1 MRNQKSSFL
10 FYGYIA
16 FILSSCQSNN
26 QVDFNTQIKPIINK
40 KCISCHGGVKKTAG
54 FSFLFEEEALG
65 NTDEGSPAIIPGN
78 SKKSRLIQR
87 LHETDLELRMPFE
100 KPALSKQ
107 EISLFTKWIDQGAKW
122 GTHWA
127 YIPPK
132 KSKLPKVDKKF
143 QQINF
148 INSPIDN
155 FIAEK
160 LNQNN
165 LLPNEKAPKNI
176 LARRVA
182 FDITGL
188 PPNEKLFGSYIN
200 NEISYENF
208 IDSLLSS
215 PSYGEKW
222 ASWWLDLARY
232 ADTKGYEADLGRLIW
247 KYRDW
252 VINALNDDMPFDE
265 FTINQLAGDLLE
277 NPRVDNYIAT
287 GFHRNTMTNN
297 EGGTPNEEYRVAS
310 VIDRVN
316 TTFDVWQGTTISC
329 VQCHAHPYDP
339 IRHKEY
345 YEIMS
350 FFNNTQDA
358 DHTTDEPKYRF
369 YEKKDQ
375 EKINEVFSWIDAYGD
390 ETLKNKYEDFLY
402 LLKPKVLA
410 NERYVEPISNSGNV
424 NTGHE
429 LYFFNRGTALIK
441 NVNTERNRRMVAL
454 FSFGIKGTK
463 VTIRNGSST
472 GEILAEFINPFE
484 SGWMSDP
491 DPTDLI
497 PGKPGFIIDFP
508 LKKIDETIDL
518 HIEVKNDNLS
528 YQDHKLNDGRLIHL
542 HWLAFMPDLP
552 GKNKKGYSKI
562 KNYVSELLFTNV
574 NTTPVMLENK
584 EHNARSTYLFE
595 RGSWLSPSEKV
606 TSGVPQSFSDW
617 NPNWEPNRLGL
628 AQWLIDKENSLTS
641 RTLVNRIW
649 HQIFGIGI
657 VSTIEDM
664 GTQSEPPTHPELLDW
679 MSVNLIED
687 QKWSLKKLIKSIVL
701 SSTYKQSSKISEKK
715 YAVDPN
721 NIIYSRGP
729 KVRLKAEEVRDQA
742 LAVSGLLSRKMGGIG
757 VMPPQ
762 PDGVWKSPY
771 NGEQWIESKGEDRY
785 RRAVYTYIKRT
796 ATYPSFV
803 TFDAGSREVCLINR
817 ITTNTPL
824 QALITLN
831 DPVYLEAAY
840 YLALKYKEDESVKN
854 SIKNM
859 YLKST
864 YKVIDQTTLDTL
876 LELYANSI
884 NQFKNNPELI
894 NNFLELGKTQINH
907 AALTLVANAIMNLD
921 EFLTHS

>member
-1 MRNQKSSFL
+1 MISQEKL
-10 FYGYIA
+10 LLIIIA
-16 FILSSCQSNN
+16 GCLLISCQSNN
-26 QVDFNTQIKPIINK
+26 QVDFNTQIKPIINN

-54 FSFLFEEEALG
+54 FSFLFKDQALG

-100 KPALSKQ
+100 KPALSKE
-107 EISLFTKWIDQGAKW
+107 EISLFTKWIDQGASW

-132 KSKLPKVDKKF
+132 KSKLPKADKKF

-148 INSPIDN
+148 INTPIDN

-160 LNQNN
+160 LDQNN
-165 LLPNEKAPKNI
+165 LLPNEKAPKNV

-188 PPNEKLFGSYIN
+188 PPNKKLFKSYIN
-200 NEISYENF
+200 KEISYENF
-208 IDSLLSS
+208 VDSLVSS
-215 PSYGEKW
+215 KSYGEKW

-232 ADTKGYEADLGRLIW
+232 ADTKGYEADRGRLIW

-252 VINALNDDMPFDE
+252 VINALNEDMPFDE

-277 NPRVDNYIAT
+277 NPTVDNYVAT
-287 GFHRNTMTNN
+287 GFHRNTMMND
-297 EGGTPNEEYRVAS
+297 EGGTQNEEYRVAS

-345 YEIMS
+345 YEVMS
-350 FFNNTQDA
+350 FFNNTRDY
-358 DHTTDEPKYRF
+358 DHTTEEPNYRF
-369 YEKKDQ
+369 YNQGDQ
-375 EKINEVFSWIDAYGD
+375 QKIQEVFSWIEKHGD
-390 ETLKNKYEDFLY
+390 QNLKDKYEDFIY
-402 LLKPKVLA
+402 LLEPKVLT
-410 NERYVEPISNSGNV
+410 NEINSEVILNAGNI
-424 NTGHE
+424 NSMQE
-429 LYFFNRGTALIK
+429 LYFRNNGSALIK
-441 NVNTERNRRMVAL
+441 NVNTERNGRMVAL
-454 FSFGIKGTK
+454 FNYGVKGTK
-463 VTIRNGSST
+463 VTIRNGSSA
-472 GEILAEFINPFE
+472 GEILAEFKNSFKT
-484 SGWMSDP
+484 GWMSE
-491 DPTDLI
+491 
-497 PGKPGFIIDFP
+497 PGKPGFVIDFP
-508 LKKIDETIDL
+508 IKSIDGTIDL
-518 HIEVKNDNLS
+518 HIEAKNDNLS
-528 YQDHKLNDGRLIHL
+528 EADIKFNNGTIIQF
-542 HWLAFMPDLP
+542 HWFGFMPDLP

-562 KNYVSELLFTNV
+562 KKYVSELLLTHV

-584 EHNARSTYLFE
+584 EHNSRSTYLFE
-595 RGSWLSPSEKV
+595 RGSWLSPTEKV
-606 TSGVPQSFSDW
+606 TSDVPESFSNW
-617 NPNWEPNRLGL
+617 NPSWERNRLGL
-628 AQWLIDKENSLTS
+628 AQWLMDKENSLTS

-664 GTQSEPPTHPELLDW
+664 GTQSEPPTHPKLLDW

-701 SSTYKQSSKISEKK
+701 SSTYKQSSMISEKK

-721 NIIYSRGP
+721 NILYSRGP

-742 LAVSGLLSRKMGGIG
+742 LAVSGLLSLKMGGIG

-762 PDGVWKSPY
+762 PDGVWQSPY
-771 NGEQWIESKGEDRY
+771 SGEKWIESKGENRY

-840 YLALKYKEDESVKN
+840 NLASKYKEDEFIDN

-859 YLKST
+859 YLEST

-876 LELYANSI
+876 TELYANSI

-894 NNFLELGKTQINH
+894 NDFLELGKTQINH

>member
-1 MRNQKSSFL
+1 MRKFL
-10 FYGYIA
+10 FNISV
-16 FILSSCQSNN
+16 ISLLISCQSND
-26 QVDFNTQIKPIINK
+26 QVDFNTQVKPIINK

-54 FSFLFEEEALG
+54 FSFLFKEEALG

-78 SKKSRLIQR
+78 AKKSRLIQR

-100 KPALSKQ
+100 KPALSEE
-107 EISLFTKWIDQGAKW
+107 EITLLTKWVNQGAKW

-127 YIPPK
+127 YIPPL
-132 KSKLPKVDKKF
+132 KSKLPQESRKF
-143 QQINF
+143 QDIEF
-148 INSPIDN
+148 IKTPIDN

-160 LNQNN
+160 LDQKK
-165 LLPNEKAPKNI
+165 LLPNKPASKNI

-182 FDITGL
+182 LDITGL
-188 PPNEKLFGSYIN
+188 PPSQDLFNSYLN
-200 NEISYENF
+200 SEISYENF
-208 IDSLLSS
+208 LDSLLSS
-215 PSYGEKW
+215 KSYGEKW

-232 ADTKGYEADLGRLIW
+232 ADTRGYEADRGRMIW

-252 VINALNDDMPFDE
+252 VINSLNNDMPFDE

-277 NPRVDNYIAT
+277 NPTVDNYVAT
-287 GFHRNTMTNN
+287 GFHRNTMMND
-297 EGGTPNEEYRVAS
+297 EGGTQNEEYRVAS
-310 VIDRVN
+310 VLDRVN

-345 YEIMS
+345 YEVMS
-350 FFNNTQDA
+350 FFNNTRDY
-358 DHTTDEPKYRF
+358 DHTTEEPNYRF
-369 YEKKDQ
+369 YNEGDRQ
-375 EKINEVFSWIDAYGD
+375 KIKEVFSWIEKYGD
-390 ETLKNKYEDFLY
+390 QNLKDKYKDFIY
-402 LLKPKVLA
+402 LQEPKVLT
-410 NERYVEPISNSGNV
+410 NEINSEAISNTGNI
-424 NTGHE
+424 NSMQE
-429 LYFFNRGTALIK
+429 LFFRNNGSALIK
-441 NVNTERNRRMVAL
+441 NVNTERNNRMVAL
-454 FSFGIKGTK
+454 FNYGIKGTK
-463 VTIRNGSST
+463 VTIRNGSSS
-472 GEILAEFINPFE
+472 GEILAEFKNSFE
-484 SGWMSDP
+484 TGWMSDS

-497 PGKPGFIIDFP
+497 PGKPGFVIDFP
-508 LKKIDETIDL
+508 IKSIDGTIDL
-518 HIEVKNDNLS
+518 HIEAKNDNLS
-528 YQDHKLNDGRLIHL
+528 EADIKLNNGTIIQF
-542 HWLAFMPDLP
+542 HWFGFMPGLP

-562 KNYVSELLFTNV
+562 KKHVSELLFTHV
-574 NTTPVMLENK
+574 NTTPIMLENK
-584 EHNARSTYLFE
+584 NHNSRSTYMFE
-595 RGSWLSPSEKV
+595 RGSWLSPTEKV
-606 TSGVPQSFSDW
+606 TSDVPESFSDW

-628 AQWLIDKENSLTS
+628 AQWLMDKENSLTS

-664 GTQSEPPTHPELLDW
+664 GTQSEPPTHPKLLDW
-679 MSVNLIED
+679 MSVNLMED

-701 SSTYKQSSKISEKK
+701 SSTYKQSSIISEEK
-715 YAVDPN
+715 YALDPN
-721 NIIYSRGP
+721 NTVYSRGP

-762 PDGVWKSPY
+762 PDGVWQSPY
-771 NGEQWIESKGEDRY
+771 NGDKWIESKGEDRY

-803 TFDAGSREVCLINR
+803 TFDAGSREVCLVNR

-840 YLALKYKEDESVKN
+840 HLASKYQNDESIEN
-854 SIKNM
+854 SIKKM

-864 YKVIDQTTLDTL
+864 YKDINQITLDAL
-876 LELYANSI
+876 FELYTNSI
-884 NQFKNNPELI
+884 NQFKKSPELI
-894 NNFLELGKTQINH
+894 NDFLELGKTKINH

>member
-1 MRNQKSSFL
+1 MVRFL
-10 FYGYIA
+10 LVLISIGIF
-16 FILSSCQSNN
+16 FSCQSRE

-40 KCISCHGGVKKTAG
+40 KCISCHGGVKKTSG
-54 FSFLFEEEALG
+54 FSLLFKEEALG

-78 SKKSRLIQR
+78 SSKSRLIKR

-100 KPALSKQ
+100 KPALSEK
-107 EISLFTKWIDQGAKW
+107 EIKLFTNWIDQGAKW

-132 KSKLPKVDKKF
+132 KSKLPKPSKKF
-143 QQINF
+143 NEISF
-148 INSPIDN
+148 IDTPIDN

-160 LNQNN
+160 LEQNN
-165 LLPNEKAPKNI
+165 LLPNDQAPNNI

-188 PPNEKLFGSYIN
+188 PPTQNLYNLYLK

-208 IDSLLSS
+208 VDSLLSS
-215 PSYGEKW
+215 KSYGEKW

-232 ADTKGYEADLGRLIW
+232 ADTRGYEADRGRMIW

-265 FTINQLAGDLLE
+265 FTINQLAGDLLK
-277 NPRVDNYIAT
+277 NPTIDNYIAT
-287 GFHRNTMTNN
+287 GFHRNTMTND
-297 EGGTPNEEYRVAS
+297 EGGTSNEEYRIAS

-350 FFNNTQDA
+350 FFNNTRDY
-358 DHTTDEPKYRF
+358 DHTTEEPNYRF
-369 YEKKDQ
+369 YSEKDQ
-375 EKINEVFSWIDAYGD
+375 LKIQKVFKWIETYGD
-390 ETLKNKYEDFLY
+390 ENLRDKYEDFIY
-402 LLKPKVLA
+402 LLEPKVLT
-410 NERYVEPISNSGNV
+410 NEINSEVIYNSGNV
-424 NTGHE
+424 NSMQE
-429 LYFFNRGTALIK
+429 LYFRNNGSALLK
-441 NVNTERNRRMVAL
+441 NINTEKNTRMVAL
-454 FSFGIKGTK
+454 FNYGIKGTK
-463 VTIRNGSST
+463 VTIRKGSST
-472 GEILAEFINPFE
+472 GEILAEFKNPYE
-484 SGWMSDP
+484 TGWMSDP
-491 DPTDLI
+491 DPSDLV
-497 PGKPGFIIDFP
+497 PAKPGFVVDFP
-508 LKKIDETIDL
+508 IKRLDGPIDL
-518 HIEVKNDNLS
+518 HIEVINDNLTDADIKFNNGKII
-528 YQDHKLNDGRLIHL
+528 QF
-542 HWLAFMPDLP
+542 HWFGFMPDLP

-562 KNYVSELLFTNV
+562 KKYVSDLLFTHV
-574 NTTPVMLENK
+574 NTTPIILENK
-584 EHNARSTYLFE
+584 EHNSRSTYLFE
-595 RGSWLSPSEKV
+595 RGSWLNPLEKV
-606 TSGVPQSFSDW
+606 TSDVPESFSDW
-617 NPNWEPNRLGL
+617 DPSWEPNRFGL
-628 AQWLIDKENSLTS
+628 AQWLMDKENSLTS

-649 HQIFGIGI
+649 HQIFGVGI

-664 GTQSEPPTHPELLDW
+664 GTQSEPPTHPKLLDW

-701 SSTYKQSSKISEKK
+701 SSTYKQSSKISEEKF
-715 YAVDPN
+715 VLDPN
-721 NIIYSRGP
+721 NTLYSRGP

-742 LAVSGLLSRKMGGIG
+742 LAVSGLLSRKMGGVG

-762 PDGVWKSPY
+762 PDGVWQSPY
-771 NGEQWIESKGEDRY
+771 NGEKWIESKGEDRY

-796 ATYPSFV
+796 STYPSFV

-824 QALITLN
+824 QALVTLN

-840 YLALKYKEDESVKN
+840 NLALNYKDLDNIEN
-854 SIKNM
+854 SIMKM
-859 YLKST
+859 YFKST
-864 YKVIDQTTLDTL
+864 YKDIDKKTLETL
-876 LELYANSI
+876 KELYNSFK
-884 NQFKNNPELI
+884 NQFINNPELM
-894 NNFLELGKTQINH
+894 NNFLDLGKTDINH
-907 AALTLVANAIMNLD
+907 ASLTLIANAIMNLD

>member
-1 MRNQKSSFL
+1 MTNQVKFL
-10 FYGYIA
+10 FIM
-16 FILSSCQSNN
+16 IIVCLINSCQSNN

-54 FSFLFEEEALG
+54 FSFLFKEQALG

-78 SKKSRLIQR
+78 SSKSRLIKR

-100 KPALSKQ
+100 KPALSKD

-132 KSKLPKVDKKF
+132 KSKLPKADKKF
-143 QQINF
+143 LQKDF
-148 INSPIDN
+148 INTPIDN

-160 LNQNN
+160 LDHHN

-188 PPNEKLFGSYIN
+188 PPNKKLFESYLN
-200 NEISYENF
+200 KDISYENF

-215 PSYGEKW
+215 KSYGEKW

-232 ADTKGYEADLGRLIW
+232 ADSKGYEADRGRMIW

-277 NPRVDNYIAT
+277 NPTIDNYIAT
-287 GFHRNTMTNN
+287 GFHRNTMTND
-297 EGGTPNEEYRVAS
+297 EGGTSNEEYRVAS
-310 VIDRVN
+310 IIDRVN

-345 YEIMS
+345 YEVMS
-350 FFNNTQDA
+350 FFNNTKDY
-358 DHTTDEPKYRF
+358 DHTTEEPNYRF
-369 YEKKDQ
+369 YNEDDQKKIHEVLSWIEKYGDQ
-375 EKINEVFSWIDAYGD
+375 E
-390 ETLKNKYEDFLY
+390 LKNKFEDFIY
-402 LLKPKVLA
+402 LQEPKVLT
-410 NERYVEPISNSGNV
+410 NEINSDVISNSGNV
-424 NTGHE
+424 NSMQE
-429 LYFFNRGTALIK
+429 LYFRNKGSAIIR
-441 NVNTERNRRMVAL
+441 NVNTEGNGRMVAL
-454 FSFGIKGTK
+454 FNYGIKDTK
-463 VTIRNGSST
+463 VTIRKGSIT
-472 GEILAEFINPFE
+472 GEILAEFKNPFKT
-484 SGWMSDP
+484 GWMSE
-491 DPTDLI
+491 
-497 PGKPGFIIDFP
+497 PGKLGFVVDFQI
-508 LKKIDETIDL
+508 KKIDGPIDL
-518 HIEVKNDNLS
+518 YIQANNDNLS
-528 YQDHKLNDGRLIHL
+528 EADVKFNNGKIIQF
-542 HWLAFMPDLP
+542 HWLGFMPDLP

-562 KNYVSELLFTNV
+562 KNYVSNLLQSNV

-584 EHNARSTYLFE
+584 EHNTRSTYLFE
-595 RGSWLSPSEKV
+595 RGSWLNPAEKV
-606 TSGVPQSFSDW
+606 TSNVPDSFSDW
-617 NPNWEPNRLGL
+617 NPSWEPNRFGL
-628 AQWLIDKENSLTS
+628 AQWLMDKENSLTS

-701 SSTYKQSSKISEKK
+701 SSTYQQSSKTSKEK
-715 YAVDPN
+715 YVSDPYN
-721 NIIYSRGP
+721 KLYSRGP

-742 LAVSGLLSRKMGGIG
+742 LAVSGLLSKKRGGVG

-762 PDGVWKSPY
+762 PDGVWQSPY
-771 NGEQWIESKGEDRY
+771 NGEKWIESKGEDRY
-785 RRAVYTYIKRT
+785 RRAIYTYMKRT
-796 ATYPSFV
+796 SMYPSFV

-817 ITTNTPL
+817 ISTNTPL

-840 YLALKYKEDESVKN
+840 NLALKHKEEESVKN
-854 SIKNM
+854 SIKKM

-864 YKVIDQTTLDTL
+864 YKIIDQTTLDSL
-876 LELYANSI
+876 IELYANSL
-884 NQFKNNPELI
+884 NQFKNNPELMDD
-894 NNFLELGKTQINH
+894 FLDLGKTSINH